1 MSLHS
6 IRSERAFCRELDY
19 NLLYRWFL
27 DMDLMEPSF
36 DAQDFVEVVGDSVQ
50 LGEYVEA
57 DGGRG
62 SAGLLVSF
70 RAHGESAC
78 F

>member
-1 MSLHS
+1 
-6 IRSERAFCRELDY
+6 
-19 NLLYRWFL
+19 
-27 DMDLMEPSF
+27 MDLMEPSF

-62 SAGLLVSF
+62 SAGLQ
-70 RAHGESAC
+70 GC
-78 F
+78 